1 MAGPQPY
8 IPPPP
13 PPPPYGY
20 YEGAPSAKPTSGKA
34 IASLICGLVGF
45 LVICYVP
52 GIAAL
57 VGVVLGILAII
68 ETGAEGKRSGRGLAI
83 AGTIVSVLAVF
94 AMAGWIGFLVY
105 ATKQV
110 EENIQQ
116 AMKPALDADQQL
128 ILKRLKLYHDSN
140 NRSLGPGGPV
150 VAGDRG
156 FAPTPGEGNQAPLDT
171 RPRVSGALE
180 LRHLVDEHEI
190 SWGAT
195 DGAHGGNQPGWRLT
209 INGKS
214 SATLRATDWNGEVI
228 REVEIRDVGRDDYI
242 VTVQ

>member
-68 ETGAEGKRSGRGLAI
+68 ETGAEGKRSGRG
-83 AGTIVSVLAVF
+83 
-94 AMAGWIGFLVY
+94 
-105 ATKQV
+105 
-110 EENIQQ
+110 
-116 AMKPALDADQQL
+116 
-128 ILKRLKLYHDSN
+128 
-140 NRSLGPGGPV
+140 
-150 VAGDRG
+150 
-156 FAPTPGEGNQAPLDT
+156 
-171 RPRVSGALE
+171 
-180 LRHLVDEHEI
+180 
-190 SWGAT
+190 
-195 DGAHGGNQPGWRLT
+195 
-209 INGKS
+209 
-214 SATLRATDWNGEVI
+214 
-228 REVEIRDVGRDDYI
+228 
-242 VTVQ
+242 